1 MNAYVQKQNMRS
13 YSKITE
19 KEREHNLSK
28 IQIKDFGFY
37 NRMDSLWNETQ
48 RLSPKHQLYSH
59 MNVDPKQTF
68 KKTVRN
74 IDLV

>member
-1 MNAYVQKQNMRS
+1 
-13 YSKITE
+13 
-19 KEREHNLSK
+19 
-28 IQIKDFGFY
+28 
-37 NRMDSLWNETQ
+37 MDSLWNETQ